1 MSIETGGTMVWVV
14 VPPVNGTDPNA
25 DCLALAVTLEDVKA
39 CIDTIPEIGQDPDD
53 PTPPGTNYPEEG
65 IGTRFN
71 VRFGLWIVAWVLIFA
86 PLMAMAYRTFPFQ
99 YYLYLVISMVFGL
112 GLLFS
117 IVNI

>member
-1 MSIETGGTMVWVV
+1 MVWVV